1 MKKKLIVLL
10 MFIPMLFS
18 NCDDSNQVPDVYNE
32 SVKVY
37 MDYGSI
43 EISKSSISKILDF
56 DGEIIEVV
64 DNENVFVIT
73 GKKEGPTLLQVS
85 DAKGRKKSI
94 RVSVFLALKVNR
106 WSFDKYLIDIDCTDS
121 NVRDEI
127 MADLEN
133 HIIQC
138 RASGQNP
145 SSIIFKA
152 ANIFDLA
159 MYSGDDMQTLKGTY
173 SYDLTNLILSNSS
186 GEVMTCLFSID
197 EELPMSWNATL
208 IHDLTDSYKAMYPD
222 MVNRVVVNYSM
233 SAAKIMAGGA

>member
-1 MKKKLIVLL
+1 
-10 MFIPMLFS
+10 MFTPLLFS
-18 NCDDSNQVPDVYNE
+18 NCDGSDQVPDTNDE
-32 SVKVY
+32 SVTVY

-43 EISKSSISKILDF
+43 EISKSSISKIIDF

-73 GKKEGPTLLQVS
+73 GKKEGSTLLQVS

-127 MADLEN
+127 LADLEN

-145 SSIIFKA
+145 SSIIFKVS
-152 ANIFDLA
+152 NIFQTYRRE
-159 MYSGDDMQTLKGTY
+159 YSQCP
-173 SYDLTNLILSNSS
+173 SF
-186 GEVMTCLFSID
+186 CL
-197 EELPMSWNATL
+197 
-208 IHDLTDSYKAMYPD
+208 
-222 MVNRVVVNYSM
+222 
-233 SAAKIMAGGA
+233 

>member
-1 MKKKLIVLL
+1 MKNLWIILL
-10 MFIPMLFS
+10 MFTPLLFS
-18 NCDDSNQVPDVYNE
+18 NCDGSDQVPDTSDE
-32 SVKVY
+32 SVTVY

-73 GKKEGPTLLQVS
+73 GKKEGSTLLQVS

-94 RVSVFLALKVNR
+94 HVSVFLALKVNR

-127 MADLEN
+127 LADLEN

-145 SSIIFKA
+145 SSIIFKVS
-152 ANIFDLA
+152 NIFDLV
-159 MYSGDDMQTLKGTY
+159 MCSGSDIQTLKGTY
-173 SYDLTNLILSNSS
+173 SYDLTNLTLSYSS
-186 GEVMTCLFSID
+186 GEVMTCIFSID
-197 EELPMSWNATL
+197 EELPMSWNATMV
-208 IHDLTDSYKAMYPD
+208 HDLTDNYKVMYPD
-222 MVNRVVVNYSM
+222 KVNRVMVNYSM